1 MRERENNLDGT
12 LFDYTNTS
20 EIHNTKER
28 EFGSDL
34 SSRADRSHGVCE
46 REWS

>member
-1 MRERENNLDGT
+1 MRERENSLNGT

-28 EFGSDL
+28 GFGSDL
-34 SSRADRSHGVCE
+34 SFRADRSLGVCE
-46 REWS
+46 REWN